1 MSRQRQR
8 LSRTPALAA
17 LSVALGAIAAPAV
30 PADAV
35 AHASADAALP
45 LASAL
50 APTLLPVAGQPTV
63 EPPLRGAVGTPCVVD
78 IYDDAMAGGF
88 GIYTPPARCPGPWA
102 KVLLKL
108 EVSGPRSTSAA
119 DLRLVMDGVTLF
131 WGAPQEHDG
140 VPTWRLQ
147 RDVTDYAAWLREPRN
162 VFGTYDWDD
171 ASGAL
176 GDEPPTLTGHARLV
190 FYPATSVTP
199 AQRVPQAVVPL
210 ESGSGEVVLPTNI
223 VRAYLDVHAQALD
236 FDDDASRAWYTCVP
250 SRVAAAWPA
259 LLSPFAPGDARFG
272 VFSINRQ
279 GCRGGSFREIEVR
292 IDGELAGVAPLLPW
306 LPSDL
311 NQRFADTVDL
321 PAPGVQAL
329 DMVPYRVDLTPF
341 AGLLGDGRAHMVT
354 VAGVGADVPRPIAT
368 AGNLLLYL
376 DSGRRTVTGARTHN
390 SLAPAVPTVGNTLAA
405 SGDALGGALD
415 TRVVRKGVIRGYV
428 DTSRGRIYSEV
439 RIATQFRNL
448 QEFALDGISYPD
460 WRGYRQALDLVN
472 TVDRTSRRWRS
483 TGTINVD
490 HDHTCYPLKL
500 DWSGAGEIYETDEGD
515 RASLAKARVT
525 LRQSRDVDAW
535 HERAGMPRYSVKL
548 RDTFSAG
555 HARDF
560 IAGTDSGWGSKRGY
574 LFKDS
579 AGSCYSAS
587 LGTLGGVLAS
597 SSLGASCA
605 GGNAL
610 RWFAHA
616 DGSADGL
623 GWAPAIP

>member
-1 MSRQRQR
+1 MLRQPSRP
-8 LSRTPALAA
+8 SRALALA
-17 LSVALGAIAAPAV
+17 VLPVALGAIAAPGIPV
-30 PADAV
+30 DAV
-35 AHASADAALP
+35 AHAPVGAALQ
-45 LASAL
+45 LASTL
-50 APTLLPVAGQPTV
+50 APTLLPFAGQPTV
-63 EPPLRGAVGTPCVVD
+63 EPPLRGAAGTPCVVD
-78 IYDDAMAGGF
+78 IYDDVMAGGF
-88 GIYTPPARCPGPWA
+88 GTYTPPSRCPGPWA

-108 EVSGPRSTSAA
+108 DISGPRSTSAA

-162 VFGTYDWDD
+162 VSGTYDWDD
-171 ASGAL
+171 ASGGL

-190 FYPATSVTP
+190 FYPATSITP

-250 SRVAAAWPA
+250 SKVATTWPA
-259 LLSPFAPGDARFG
+259 LLSPFAPGDARFA

-321 PAPGVQAL
+321 PAPSVQAL

-341 AGLLGDGRAHMVT
+341 AGLLDDGRAHTVT

-376 DSGRRTVTGARTHN
+376 DPGRKTVTGARTYN
-390 SLAPAVPTVGNTLAA
+390 NLTPAVPTVGNTLAA
-405 SGDALGGALD
+405 SGDALGGALE
-415 TRVVRKGVIRGYV
+415 TRVARKGVIRGYV

-439 RIATQFRNL
+439 RIGTQFRNL
-448 QEFALDGISYPD
+448 QRFTLDGLTYPD
-460 WRGYRQALDLVN
+460 WRRYRQALELVS

-490 HDHTCYPLKL
+490 HGHTCYPLEL
-500 DWSGAGEIYETDEGD
+500 DWAGAGTIFETDEGD
-515 RASLAKARVT
+515 RASLDRARVT
-525 LRQSRDVDAW
+525 LRQARDLASW
-535 HERAGMPRYSVKL
+535 HERAGLPRYATTL
-548 RDTFSAG
+548 RDSFSAS
-555 HARDF
+555 HARNF
-560 IAGTDSGWGSKRGY
+560 GTGSDSDWASRRGY
-574 LFKDS
+574 LFRDN
-579 AGSCYSAS
+579 AGSCYSAT

-597 SSLGASCA
+597 SSLGAACP

-616 DGSADGL
+616 DGSPDGL